1 MKETKFKDTEVGRIP
16 EDWEATRI
24 DKLCCLKARIGW
36 QGLTTG
42 EYLPQG
48 DYVLITGTDFND
60 GYIDWKN
67 CYYVSKWKYDQDINI
82 QIKEGDVLISKD
94 GTIGKVAFLDS
105 IPGPGTLNSGVFVVR
120 PKQDNVMNKAYLSWI
135 FKSIWFKSFID
146 QLTVGST
153 INHLYQKDFVKFQL
167 VYPNDIS
174 EQSRIATALSAIDN
188 LISELG
194 KLIEKKR
201 AIKKGA
207 MQQLLTGKKRL
218 KGFNEPW
225 VEKKLG
231 EDALIL
237 RGGSPR
243 PIEDYITDSQD
254 GLNWIKIGDVKPNDK
269 YFRKT
274 AEKIKKEGLNR
285 TRQVKKG
292 DFILSNSMSF
302 GRPYILD
309 IDGCIHDGW
318 LVIQDYQETYDML
331 FLYYI
336 LCSDAVMNQ
345 YASMAAESSV
355 QNLNKEKVANVLL
368 YAPSS
373 LKEQSAIAKV
383 LSSMDEEISFLE
395 AKREKYNAIKQGMMQ
410 QLLTGKIRL
419 VETAVKPNAT
429 SANVHFRRSVWAAEI
444 AERLYEEPTF
454 GHVKM
459 EKILFLTERLCH
471 IDIGSHYHRDAAGPY
486 DNNALR
492 SIDSQLKKQ
501 KWFEVQRTEK
511 GYRYVPMQNCGKH
524 KTYFNRYYSGIV
536 PMFDK
541 IINTFKTQNTERCE
555 IVATLYSAWEDL
567 LYSNKSF
574 TDADIVNEVLNNWH
588 ESKKRISQ
596 DRWLKA
602 IQWMR
607 DNGFAPDMSVCMK

>member
-16 EDWEATRI
+16 EDWEVKRLGENILFLRTGLNPRAHFKLNTSDADGFYITVRELQGFDIVVDEQTDRINCQAAKRI
-24 DKLCCLKARIGW
+24 DERSKLEIG
-36 QGLTTG
+36 
-42 EYLPQG
+42 
-48 DYVLITGTDFND
+48 DVLFSGTGTIGQTALVKEKPTNW
-60 GYIDWKN
+60 G
-67 CYYVSKWKYDQDINI
+67 
-82 QIKEGDVLISKD
+82 IKEGIYAITPNHNKLVSSYLIYYLH
-94 GTIGKVAFLDS
+94 TF
-105 IPGPGTLNSGVFVVR
+105 
-120 PKQDNVMNKAYLSWI
+120 KAVSLYS
-135 FKSIWFKSFID
+135 SMSS
-146 QLTVGST
+146 GST
-153 INHLYQKDFVKFQL
+153 INSVPMTKFVNL
-167 VYPNDIS
+167 PIPLPSLS
-174 EQSRIATALSAIDN
+174 EQSRIAASLSNIDALIA
-188 LISELG
+188 ELD

-201 AIKKGA
+201 AIKQGA

-225 VEKKLG
+225 VEK
-231 EDALIL
+231 
-237 RGGSPR
+237 
-243 PIEDYITDSQD
+243 T
-254 GLNWIKIGDVKPNDK
+254 IGDCFEVYDGTHQTPYYVENGIPFYSVENVTANDFKHTK
-269 YFRKT
+269 YISEEEHKLLT
-274 AEKIKKEGLNR
+274 AKYR
-285 TRQVKKG
+285 MRKG
-292 DFILSNSMSF
+292 DVLMTRIGSI
-302 GRPYILD
+302 GVCKYIDWNVNASYYVSLALLKPKCNIHAPFFCFASTSKVFKDD
-309 IDGCIHDGW
+309 IK
-318 LVIQDYQETYDML
+318 LRSLL
-331 FLYYI
+331 FAIPLKI
-336 LCSDAVMNQ
+336 
-345 YASMAAESSV
+345 
-355 QNLNKEKVANVLL
+355 NLNE
-368 YAPSS
+368 
-373 LKEQSAIAKV
+373 IAKV
-383 LSSMDEEISFLE
+383 KFLCPQNITEQQAIASVLTFMDKEISAIE
-395 AKREKYNAIKQGMMQ
+395 AKKAKYETIKQGMMQ

-459 EKILFLTERLCH
+459 EKMLFLTERLCH

-511 GYRYVPMQNCGKH
+511 GYRYVPMQNRGKH
-524 KTYFNRYYSGIV
+524 KIYFNKYYSGVV

-567 LYSNKSF
+567 LHSNKSF
-574 TDADIVNEVLNNWH
+574 TDANIVNEVLNNWH

-607 DNGFAPDMSVCMK
+607 ENGFAPDNNNK

>member
-48 DYVLITGTDFND
+48 DYVLVAGIDFND

-67 CYYVSKWKYDQDINI
+67 CCYVSKWRYDQDINI

-120 PKQDNVMNKAYLSWI
+120 PKQDNVINKAYLSWI

-146 QLTVGST
+146 QLTAGST

-201 AIKKGA
+201 AIKQGT

-274 AEKIKKEGLNR
+274 AEKIKKEGLTK

-302 GRPYILD
+302 GRPYILN

-318 LVIQDYQETYDML
+318 LVIQDYQETYDMQ

-336 LCSDAVMNQ
+336 LCSDTVMNQ
-345 YASMAAESSV
+345 YASMAAGSSV

-410 QLLTGKIRL
+410 QLLTGRIRL
-419 VETAVKPNAT
+419 VETNVKTSTT
-429 SANVHFRRSVWAAEI
+429 SANVHFRRSVLAAEI
-444 AERLYEEPTF
+444 ANRLCDEPTF

-459 EKILFLTERLCH
+459 EKMLFLAEHCCH

-486 DNNALR
+486 DNKALR

-511 GYRYVPMQNCGKH
+511 GYRYVPMQNHGKH
-524 KTYFNRYYSGIV
+524 KTYFNRYYSGVV

-567 LYSNKSF
+567 LHSNKSF

-607 DNGFAPDMSVCMK
+607 DNGFAPDMSVCVK